1 MRTALLDLDGTLV
14 DPAEGILS
22 SYRHALT
29 AMGRPDLA
37 TQPLEWVIGPSLRSC
52 FAELLGD
59 ADHAEAAVG
68 HYREV
73 YGTTGLYQAR
83 RFEGIVA
90 ALETMRA
97 SGIRLVLCTAK
108 PQVYAARVVEHFGFT
123 PLLDGLYG
131 PDLAGTL
138 DDKGDLIAHIRTKEP
153 IDPAQTVMIGDR
165 KFDVLAARRHD
176 IHAIGVTWGYG
187 SHEELTEAGASVLCE
202 RTGELAATVR
212 SLIG

>member
-1 MRTALLDLDGTLV
+1 VRTALLDLDGTLV

-37 TQPLEWVIGPSLRSC
+37 TQPLDWVIGPSLRSC

-59 ADHAEAAVG
+59 ADKAEAAVG

-73 YGTTGLYQAR
+73 YGAAGLYQAQ

-90 ALETMRA
+90 ALEAMKAAR
-97 SGIRLVLCTAK
+97 IRLVLCTAK
-108 PQVYAARVVEHFGFT
+108 PQVYAARVAAHFGFT

-131 PDLAGTL
+131 PDLAGAL

-153 IDPAQTVMIGDR
+153 IDPARTVMIGDR

-176 IHAIGVTWGYG
+176 IHAIGVLWGYG
-187 SHEELTEAGASVLCE
+187 SREELTEAGATALCAQ
-202 RTGELAATVR
+202 TDQLAGMVR
-212 SLIG
+212 GLIG